1 MPSARLPLGPPLR
14 RRTGLTALV
23 PSLVGLLAASA
34 LTGCGSATSGEG
46 GSGAGSSGATVD
58 SPAATVSPSVTAAPT
73 GGDGPTYPVVLVR
86 TGGLAGYADRLS
98 VASTGTVTGAT
109 RAGVVSC
116 TLPQATADILA
127 AAPAPTPPPRA
138 GSDVIGVV
146 VRRGT
151 EVVDLG
157 EGQGGDPLSEAA
169 RALLDDVQQP
179 ANARTVCR

>member
-1 MPSARLPLGPPLR
+1 M
-14 RRTGLTALV
+14 LV

-58 SPAATVSPSVTAAPT
+58 SPATTVSPSVTAAPT

-86 TGGLAGYADRLS
+86 TGGLAGYEDHLS
-98 VASTGTVTGAT
+98 VASTGAVTGTT
-109 RAGVVSC
+109 RSGAVAC
-116 TLPQATADILA
+116 TVPQATAHTLA
-127 AAPAPTPPPRA
+127 GAPAPTPSVRA
-138 GSDVIGVV
+138 GSDVIRVV
-146 VRRGT
+146 LRRGAQ
-151 EVVDLG
+151 VVDLG